1 MACFKKL
8 HMSNWKSLTAVLCL
22 FGFLINCRPLEPF
35 LTAYLVGPYKNATE
49 QQVINVLF
57 PIWTYSYLALLFPV
71 FMVTDLLRYKP
82 VMVLQAVFAVITFV
96 LLCFAQGIASLKAVQ
111 FCFAMVTATEVA
123 YFSYIYSMVPSEH
136 YQQVTSFLRS
146 ANLLGFMSAAILG
159 QLLVSFAELP
169 YFYLGTITIGA
180 ESAALLLSIVLPM
193 PSRSMFYR
201 SEDPAQCNQM
211 DLSKKDMNSSDAKEA
226 PVCENVSAMMEVK
239 RIPHKRITRE
249 NVSKTLSQLWYS
261 FKVCYSSRKVIYS
274 SLWWAFATCGHNQ
287 VYNYTQSLFQHIA
300 PSGNFSVYNGA
311 VEAAASV
318 VGSMASFSVTF
329 MTLDWDTWG
338 ELILGIFSSVSTS
351 AIFMMAFTDSI
362 WLCYAGYII
371 LRASYVLLIT
381 ITMFLIADN
390 LSEECYA
397 LMFGINTFV
406 ALLLQTLLTAIVVDE
421 SSLGLGIVNQFIVYG
436 SYYTV
441 ISAIFL
447 LRGIYVLCYK
457 WKQRKPQGH
466 EDVLSEAPVVIFS
479 QKL

>member
-1 MACFKKL
+1 MACLKKL

-35 LTAYLVGPYKNATE
+35 LTAYLVGPYKNATQ

-82 VMVLQAVFAVITFV
+82 VMVLQAVFAIITFV
-96 LLCFAQGIASLKAVQ
+96 LLCFAQGMASLKAVQ

-123 YFSYIYSMVPSEH
+123 YFSYIYSMVPSKH

-180 ESAALLLSIVLPM
+180 ESAALLLSTVLPM

-201 SEDPAQCNQM
+201 SEDGAQCNQM
-211 DLSKKDMNSSDAKEA
+211 DLSKKDMNSDAKEA
-226 PVCENVSAMMEVK
+226 PVCENVSAIMEVK
-239 RIPHKRITRE
+239 SIPHLRSTRE

-351 AIFMMAFTDSI
+351 AIFMMAFTNSI

-371 LRASYVLLIT
+371 LRASYMLLIT

-390 LSEECYA
+390 LSDECYA

-421 SSLGLGIVNQFIVYG
+421 SSLGLGIVNQFIIYG

-441 ISAIFL
+441 ISVIFL

-457 WKQRKPQGH
+457 WKRRQPQGH
-466 EDVLSEAPVVIFS
+466 EDVLSEAPFVIFS